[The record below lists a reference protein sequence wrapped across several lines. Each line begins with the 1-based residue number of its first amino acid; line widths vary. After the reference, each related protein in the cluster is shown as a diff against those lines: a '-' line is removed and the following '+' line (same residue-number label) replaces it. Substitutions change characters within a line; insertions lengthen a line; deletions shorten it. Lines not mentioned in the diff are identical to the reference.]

1 MTLDPRRVDDKKEA
15 ERLAHLQRKAE
26 EAARSGRGRVNP
38 FPLNVQRSA
47 SGQDESDVVQAPSVH
62 APMVPTDFGGIHALY
77 SAAALEVLLAKL
89 QSALEKN
96 SGSPRVTVKHS
107 AAKVSWVELLSL

>member
-1 MTLDPRRVDDKKEA
+1 MDDKKEA

-26 EAARSGRGRVNP
+26 EAARSGRGRVDP
-38 FPLNVQRSA
+38 FPLNVRRSA
-47 SGQDESDVVQAPSVH
+47 SGQDESDVAQAQSVH
-62 APMVPTDFGGIHALY
+62 APLVPTDFGGIHALY

-89 QSALEKN
+89 QFALENN

-107 AAKVSWVELLSL
+107 ASKASWVGLFLLSFDC